1 MKNIIKITVVFII
14 LLSLVL
20 LNKKQEKNTKEI
32 TVAEVTHSI
41 FYAPWYV
48 ALENNY
54 FDDLKVNVVLTSG
67 ANNVVSAVLSK
78 DVEIGLCGPEATMYI
93 EENNNQNKI
102 KSFASLTKKDGQFLV
117 LRNNIKYNN
126 LKDIEGLTILG
137 GRTGGMPLLNF
148 QTALKNNN
156 INNVN
161 IDTTIEFANLS
172 SAFISNIG
180 DGVNLFEPNA
190 TTLVKQGYGYI
201 ATNIGTYANEVPYTT
216 FNARTEYIEKNKDI
230 IIKFYKGIEKGLD
243 YVHNHTS
250 EEIANIIKKQFTN
263 IEYEDLIIMIDN
275 YKKYDSWYATPKIPK
290 EALNNL
296 EEMLID
302 NNNLKEKIPYEEL
315 VYEFN

>member
-1 MKNIIKITVVFII
+1 MKNIIKITMILII

-20 LNKKQEKNTKEI
+20 LNRKPTKNNKEI

-117 LRNNIKYNN
+117 LRKNIKYNK

-148 QTALKNNN
+148 ETALKNNK
-156 INNVN
+156 IKNVN

-201 ATNIGTYANEVPYTT
+201 ATNIGAYANEVPYTT
-216 FNARTEYIEKNKDI
+216 FNARIEYIEKNKDV
-230 IIKFYKGIEKGLD
+230 IIKFYKGIEKGLE

-250 EEIANIIKKQFTN
+250 EEIANIIKNQFAN
-263 IEYEDLIIMIDN
+263 IEYEDLVIMIDN
-275 YKKYDSWYATPKIPK
+275 YKKYDSWYTTPEIPK

-302 NNNLKEKIPYEEL
+302 NNNLKEKIPYDEL
-315 VYEFN
+315 VYELN